1 LHRGV
6 EASTNLASP
15 GLGQYNGS
23 QFVKINPA
31 RRFLMKA
38 VITLLCALAFGLSGI
53 AFAGA
58 DSPSQAAPKVDCK
71 KDPTN
76 PACPKK

>member
-1 LHRGV
+1 
-6 EASTNLASP
+6 
-15 GLGQYNGS
+15 
-23 QFVKINPA
+23 
-31 RRFLMKA
+31 MKA